1 MVWQTEDVTRG
12 HTAHALLAG
21 SLVLLGVAGC
31 SFDTSALFLVDG
43 GPDAL
48 DAPVA
53 PPDSRDAAVPPV
65 EDGAG
70 ADAVPPEDATGAD
83 AVPPEDATGADA
95 VPPEDATGADAP
107 RDAGG
112 DVAFDAGGQLTIT
125 GGDYDILGIDS
136 GICSTN
142 GSSISFGISN
152 ARAASVDLI
161 WVDFGCGEH
170 GYGTILPGGNHNQ
183 QTYVNHVWRV
193 RNHQDSAFLAEF
205 RLTSQASYVVTV
217 H

>member
-65 EDGAG
+65 EDGA
-70 ADAVPPEDATGAD
+70 
-83 AVPPEDATGADA
+83 GADA